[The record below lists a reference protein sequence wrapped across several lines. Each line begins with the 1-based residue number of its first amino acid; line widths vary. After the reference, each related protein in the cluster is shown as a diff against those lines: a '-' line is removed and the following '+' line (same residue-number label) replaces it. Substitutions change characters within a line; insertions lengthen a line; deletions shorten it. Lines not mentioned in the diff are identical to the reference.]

1 MTTTFERGSLLRR
14 SSRRRTSSQLSR
26 SSPDA
31 QTSDEA
37 YCTLSS
43 HHHHRD
49 GRINQQKKTDLR
61 RKGSTSDSSSL
72 STSAPNCASSPI
84 LTISIDDIYT
94 TLDRAQILMKMED
107 EHIKEDIGRLREIA
121 QQGLFQQS
129 LQLLPLVHHMS
140 ERSMDLF
147 HQLLLNH
154 EHGERSFK
162 EMIEEFVQIIEKKL
176 ADAEFQMFDTTYVE
190 YPGDS
195 SSKFFF

>member
-43 HHHHRD
+43 HHD
-49 GRINQQKKTDLR
+49 GRINQQKKPDLR

-72 STSAPNCASSPI
+72 STSVPNCASSPI

-121 QQGLFQQS
+121 QQGSFQQS
-129 LQLLPLVHHMS
+129 LQLLPLVNHMS

-147 HQLLLNH
+147 HQLLLNY

-162 EMIEEFVQIIEKKL
+162 EMIEEFLQIIEKKL

-190 YPGDS
+190 YPKDS
-195 SSKFFF
+195 SSNFFF